1 MDRSSTPASDG
12 DMDDARRLERA
23 CDWFIELREELN
35 SPEAVSAW
43 LEWCAADPRNR
54 EAFEQAR
61 RVWAVTEGAHVENLG
76 FAPPPPQQQ
85 PKSQVRGARRWKLAG
100 AGVALAAT
108 VAAVALLGPDLL
120 RTDGDPSLAVLHT
133 PVGKNRE
140 VPLADGS
147 TVVLGAGSRVVAELD
162 ASSRQ
167 LRLENGEAYFKVARD
182 SRRPF
187 VVSAGPVR
195 VTALGT
201 EFNVRAATGRVIVAV
216 AEGLVQIDAG
226 GDGKRAPLRVGAG
239 ETVSLDTVDASMQLA
254 HADPITMASWQQ
266 GRLEFTREPLSAVIA
281 SVNRY
286 SARRIEIDGAA
297 VGDLRFTGTVF
308 TDRLDDWVRGLPR
321 IFPVELREA
330 PSEVA
335 IVAEH
340 R

>member
-1 MDRSSTPASDG
+1 MDIPATPASDG
-12 DMDDARRLERA
+12 ATEDARRFERA
-23 CDWFIELREELN
+23 CEWFIELREKLN
-35 SPEAVSAW
+35 SPDAVSAW

-54 EAFEQAR
+54 DAFEQAR
-61 RVWAVTEGAHVENLG
+61 RVWTATEDAHAENLG
-76 FAPPPPQQQ
+76 LRQPP
-85 PKSQVRGARRWKLAG
+85 VRSARAWRLAG

-108 VAAVALLGPDLL
+108 IAAVALLGPDLL
-120 RTDGDPSLAVLHT
+120 RGRGDPSLAVLDT

-147 TVVLGAGSRVVAELD
+147 TVVLGADSRVVAELD
-162 ASSRQ
+162 ASSRK

-201 EFNVRAATGRVIVAV
+201 EFNVRTATGRVIVAV
-216 AEGLVQIDAG
+216 VEGLVQIDAG
-226 GDGKRAPLRVGAG
+226 GNGKRAPLRVGAG

-254 HADPITMASWQQ
+254 HADPVTMASWQQ
-266 GRLEFTREPLSAVIA
+266 GRLEFTREPLSAVVA

-286 SARRIEIDGAA
+286 SARRIELDGAA
-297 VGDLRFTGTVF
+297 LGDLRFTGTVF
-308 TDRLDDWVRGLPR
+308 TDRLDDWVRGLPQ

-330 PSEVA
+330 SSEVA
-335 IVAEH
+335 IVAES